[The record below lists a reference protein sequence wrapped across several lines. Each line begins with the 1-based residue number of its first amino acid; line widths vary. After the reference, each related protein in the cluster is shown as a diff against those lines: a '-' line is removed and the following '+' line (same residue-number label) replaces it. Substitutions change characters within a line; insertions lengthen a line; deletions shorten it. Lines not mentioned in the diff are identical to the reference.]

1 MAPRTEQQFEIIREE
16 RREQIKKVALEL
28 IAQDGFANVSISKI
42 AAKAKISKGLMY
54 NYFDSKEEM
63 ITEIM
68 LGGFEE
74 LERVFDPNKDGILT
88 DDELHFL
95 IEETFS
101 IIQSNIK
108 FWRLYFMIMFQP
120 EVYKLI
126 EKQMQKALKPFMT
139 ITYNYFVKR
148 GYEDPA
154 AEVSL
159 FGAIL
164 DGVSLNFVMNPRSFP
179 LEGIKS
185 KLHSMYK

>member
-16 RREQIKKVALEL
+16 RKEQIMKVALEL

-54 NYFDSKEEM
+54 NYFDSKEKM

-68 LGGFEE
+68 IGGFEE

-95 IEETFS
+95 IEETFR
-101 IIQSNIK
+101 ILQSNIK

-126 EKQMQKALKPFMT
+126 EKQLQKALKPFMN

-164 DGVSLNFVMNPRSFP
+164 DGVSLNFVMNPRIFP